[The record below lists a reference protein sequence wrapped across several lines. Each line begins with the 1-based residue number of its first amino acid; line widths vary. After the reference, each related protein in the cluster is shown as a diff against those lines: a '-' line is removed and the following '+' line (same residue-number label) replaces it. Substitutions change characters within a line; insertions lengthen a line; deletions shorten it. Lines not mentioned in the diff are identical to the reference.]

1 MGSNNNIQALHER
14 VLYPVVRVRTESA
27 GGSGTVIQSLPD
39 PRKEGEHLTF
49 VLTNWHVIEK
59 AIEVK
64 KRWNSVLKREIDAE
78 TFRQVTVEIF
88 DYVRLSEV
96 TSANTHRA
104 DIVAYDRL
112 HDLAILKLDSPRAVP
127 YVARLMPAEDC
138 AGVKLFTPLWT
149 SGCSLGH
156 DPFANPGYLTYLHEQ
171 IESKLYWMCNANSI
185 FGNSG
190 GGVFHG
196 ETHEQIGVTARISSI
211 QLGFGYDIM
220 TWMGFFIPAPRI
232 YEFIDEQE
240 LQFLYDAE
248 DNYYAAMDRRKDK
261 ERDGLLS
268 LLSDRERSTGAVPP
282 GIAPRGWGK

>member
-1 MGSNNNIQALHER
+1 MGSNNIQALHER
-14 VLYPVVRVRTESA
+14 VLYPVVRVRTDSA

-39 PRKEGEHLTF
+39 PRKEGEYLTF
-49 VLTNWHVIEK
+49 ILTNWHVIER

-64 KRWNSVLKREIDAE
+64 KRWNSVLKREIDSE
-78 TFRQVTVEIF
+78 TFKQVTVEIF
-88 DYVRLSEV
+88 DYVRQSEV

-104 DIVAYDRL
+104 DIIAYDRP
-112 HDLAILKLDSPRAVP
+112 HDLAILKLDSPRQVEH
-127 YVARLMPAEDC
+127 VARLMSAKDAAE
-138 AGVKLFTPLWT
+138 VRLFTPLWT

-156 DPFANPGYLTYLHEQ
+156 DPFANPGFLTYLHEQ

-220 TWMGFFIPAPRI
+220 TWMGFFIPVPRI
-232 YEFIDEQE
+232 YEFLGEQE
-240 LQFLYDAE
+240 LQFLYDP
-248 DNYYAAMDRRKDK
+248 DDSYYASMERRKEK

-268 LLSDRERSTGAVPP
+268 LWADRERSAGAVLP